1 MITDFRLKVFKTAA
15 DKLSFTKAATEL
27 FISQPAVTK
36 NINELEKQL
45 GTPLF
50 LRHGN
55 NISLTAGGT
64 LLLKYANRILSLYS
78 NLNSEFSTEGNI
90 QEGNIAIGAS
100 TTLSQYVLPGI
111 LAKFK
116 RHYRNI
122 QVTLVN
128 GNSEQIEKMVSG
140 MQLDIGMV
148 EGNASDHTLH
158 YEPFI
163 NDELILVTAS
173 ANPFNKDEITPEEL
187 KELPLVI
194 REWGSGTLDI
204 IEHTLIKHNISLKDL
219 SIEMQLGSTESIKH
233 YLFNSDAFAFL
244 SIRSILEELSCN
256 KLKVI
261 EINNMVINRN
271 FNFVT
276 LHGQNNRLTN
286 IFKQFC
292 TEY

>member
-116 RHYRNI
+116 RHY
-122 QVTLVN
+122 
-128 GNSEQIEKMVSG
+128 
-140 MQLDIGMV
+140 
-148 EGNASDHTLH
+148 
-158 YEPFI
+158 
-163 NDELILVTAS
+163 
-173 ANPFNKDEITPEEL
+173 
-187 KELPLVI
+187 
-194 REWGSGTLDI
+194 
-204 IEHTLIKHNISLKDL
+204 HNI
-219 SIEMQLGSTESIKH
+219 
-233 YLFNSDAFAFL
+233 
-244 SIRSILEELSCN
+244 
-256 KLKVI
+256 
-261 EINNMVINRN
+261 
-271 FNFVT
+271 
-276 LHGQNNRLTN
+276 
-286 IFKQFC
+286 
-292 TEY
+292 